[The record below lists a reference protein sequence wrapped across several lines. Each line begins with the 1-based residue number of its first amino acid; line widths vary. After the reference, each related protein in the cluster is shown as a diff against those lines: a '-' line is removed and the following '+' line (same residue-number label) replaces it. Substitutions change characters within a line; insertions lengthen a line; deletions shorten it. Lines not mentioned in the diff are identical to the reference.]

1 MLCGTLRPVG
11 GKPVQDNR
19 SELPEYIANELP
31 NLPRHGDRK
40 TLALIITKFIFPVS
54 RRTLEV
60 WPLKWRRVNGHA
72 VAATDEALAHA
83 WRKFESAPATLS
95 GRSRTIRYNKSSLA
109 HADRETAAE
118 GLGP

>member
-1 MLCGTLRPVG
+1 VKT
-11 GKPVQDNR
+11 DTH
-19 SELPEYIANELP
+19 ELPEYIANELP

-72 VAATDEALAHA
+72 VAATDEALVHA
-83 WRKFESAPATLS
+83 WRKFQSAPAMLS
-95 GRSRTIRYNKSSLA
+95 GRGRRRTTGHDGSSLA
-109 HADRETAAE
+109 NVDRETAA
-118 GLGP
+118 